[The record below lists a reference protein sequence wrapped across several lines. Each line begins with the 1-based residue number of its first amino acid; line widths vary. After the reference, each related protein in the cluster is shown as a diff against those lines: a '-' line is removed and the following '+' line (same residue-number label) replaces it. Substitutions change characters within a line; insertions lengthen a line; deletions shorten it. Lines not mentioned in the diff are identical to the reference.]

1 MAVDRAKKE
10 RDERRHK
17 SGVKKHSLFSDE
29 ELESL
34 VAIDECTDEEL
45 IDFFDRSD
53 SRTRC

>member
-10 RDERRHK
+10 RDERRAARK
-17 SGVKKHSLFSDE
+17 EAFCSVMKKLSNM
-29 ELESL
+29 
-34 VAIDECTDEEL
+34 VGIDECTDEEL